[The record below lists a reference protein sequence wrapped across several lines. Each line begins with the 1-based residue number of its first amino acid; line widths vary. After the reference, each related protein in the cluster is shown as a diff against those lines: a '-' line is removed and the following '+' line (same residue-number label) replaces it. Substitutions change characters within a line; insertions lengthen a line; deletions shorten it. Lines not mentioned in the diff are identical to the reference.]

1 MKRITTL
8 GLALGLGFALAGTA
22 SAQVKFGMAGPIT
35 GPSAATGA
43 QMKNGVDQA
52 ATDINAA
59 GGILGQKITVQY
71 GDDVSDPKQGVS
83 VANKFAGD
91 GVKFVIG
98 DYNSGVTI
106 PSSEVYQENGIL
118 EITPAS
124 TNPTVTERKMWN
136 IFRVC
141 GRDDQQG
148 QVAGEYIVKHFKG
161 KKIAIVHDKTT
172 YGKGLADET
181 KKAIAKGGM
190 KEVLYEGINTGE
202 KDYSALVSKIKQSGA
217 DLVYFGGLYT
227 EGGLIV
233 RQMRDQGVKAPMMG
247 GDGITSDEFA
257 SVGGPGV
264 EGTLMTYGPDP
275 RNKPE
280 AKKVVEEFRAKKFE
294 PEAYT
299 LYSYAG
305 VQVIKQAAEAAK
317 SLDPKKV
324 AEKMHSGMKFK
335 TVLGELSFD
344 KKGDITKLD
353 YVMYIW
359 KKDAGGKVTYVECPG
374 SDCSKMK

>member
-1 MKRITTL
+1 
-8 GLALGLGFALAGTA
+8 
-22 SAQVKFGMAGPIT
+22 
-35 GPSAATGA
+35 
-43 QMKNGVDQA
+43 
-52 ATDINAA
+52 
-59 GGILGQKITVQY
+59 
-71 GDDVSDPKQGVS
+71 
-83 VANKFAGD
+83 
-91 GVKFVIG
+91 
-98 DYNSGVTI
+98 
-106 PSSEVYQENGIL
+106 
-118 EITPAS
+118 
-124 TNPTVTERKMWN
+124 MWN

-148 QVAGEYIVKHFKG
+148 KVAGTYILKHFKG
-161 KKIAIVHDKTT
+161 KKIAVVHDKTT

-181 KKAIAKGGM
+181 KKAINAGGM

-233 RQMRDQGVKAPMMG
+233 RQMRDQGVKAPLMG

-299 LYSYAG
+299 LYILRRRAG
-305 VQVIKQAAEAAK
+305 DQ
-317 SLDPKKV
+317 
-324 AEKMHSGMKFK
+324 
-335 TVLGELSFD
+335 
-344 KKGDITKLD
+344 
-353 YVMYIW
+353 
-359 KKDAGGKVTYVECPG
+359 AGGG
-374 SDCSKMK
+374 SGQIARPQEGGREDALGHEVQDRARRPRPSTRRATSPSSIT

>member
-1 MKRITTL
+1 MRKISTL
-8 GLALGLGFALAGTA
+8 GLALGFAFALAGT
-22 SAQVKFGMAGPIT
+22 SNAQVKFAVAGPIT
-35 GPSAATGA
+35 GPNAATGA

-52 ATDINAA
+52 AADINKA
-59 GGILGQKITVQY
+59 GGILKQKITVEY

-98 DYNSGVTI
+98 HYNSGVTM
-106 PSSEVYQENGIL
+106 PASEVYQENGIL

-124 TNPTVTERKMWN
+124 TNPQITERKMWN

-148 QVAGEYIVKHFKG
+148 KVAGNYILKHFKG
-161 KKIAIVHDKTT
+161 KKIAVVHDKTT
-172 YGKGLADET
+172 YGKGLADEM
-181 KKAIAKGGM
+181 KKAINKGGM

-233 RQMRDQGVKAPMMG
+233 RQMRDQGVKAPLMG

-264 EGTLMTYGPDP
+264 VGTLMTYGPDP
-275 RNKPE
+275 RNRPS
-280 AKKVVEEFRAKKFE
+280 AKKVVAEFRAKKFE

-305 VQVIKQAAEAAK
+305 VQIIKQAADAAK

-324 AEKMHSGMKFK
+324 AAKMHSGMKFN
-335 TVLGELSFD
+335 TVLGPISYD

-359 KKDAGGKVTYVECPG
+359 KKDASGKITYVECPASG
-374 SDCSKMK
+374 CKM

>member
-8 GLALGLGFALAGTA
+8 GLALGLACALAGSA
-22 SAQVKFGMAGPIT
+22 AAQVKFGVAGPIT
-35 GPSAATGA
+35 GPNAATGA
-43 QMKNGVDQA
+43 QMKNGVEQA
-52 ATDINAA
+52 AADLKT
-59 GGILGQKITVQY
+59 ILGQKITVEY

-83 VANKFAGD
+83 VANNFAAD

-98 DYNSGVTI
+98 HYNSGVTI
-106 PSSEVYQENGIL
+106 PASEVYQENGIL

-124 TNPTVTERKMWN
+124 TNPTVTERGMWN
-136 IFRVC
+136 IFRTC

-148 QVAGEYIVKHFKG
+148 RVAGNYILAHFKG
-161 KKIAIVHDKTT
+161 KKIAFVNDKTT

-181 KKAIAKGGM
+181 LKTIRAGGM
-190 KEVLYEGINTGE
+190 KEVLNEGINTGE
-202 KDYSALVSKIKQSGA
+202 KDYSALISKIKESGA

-233 RQMRDQGVKAPMMG
+233 RQMRDQGVTAPLMG

-257 SVGGPGV
+257 TVGGPGV
-264 EGTLMTYGPDP
+264 VGTLMTYGPDP
-275 RNKPE
+275 RNRPE
-280 AKKVVEEFRAKKFE
+280 AKAVVAEFRKKGFE

-305 VQVIKQAAEAAK
+305 VQIIKQAAEAAK

-324 AEKMHSGMKFK
+324 ADKMHSGMTFQ
-335 TVLGELSFD
+335 TVLGPYSYD

-359 KKDAGGKVTYVECPG
+359 KKDASGKITYVECPASG
-374 SDCSKMK
+374 CKM

>member
-8 GLALGLGFALAGTA
+8 GLALGFACALAGSA
-22 SAQVKFGMAGPIT
+22 AAQVKFGVGGPIT
-35 GPSAATGA
+35 GPNAATGA
-43 QMKNGVDQA
+43 QMKNGVQQA
-52 ATDINAA
+52 AADLKT
-59 GGILGQKITVQY
+59 ILGKPINVEF

-83 VANKFAGD
+83 VANNFAAD

-98 DYNSGVTI
+98 HYNSGVTI
-106 PSSEVYQENGIL
+106 PASEVYQENGIL

-136 IFRVC
+136 IFRTC

-148 QVAGEYIVKHFKG
+148 QVAGKYILAHLKG
-161 KKIAIVHDKTT
+161 KKIAFVNDKTT

-181 KKAIAKGGM
+181 LKTIRAGGM
-190 KEVLYEGINTGE
+190 KEVLNEGINTGE
-202 KDYSALVSKIKQSGA
+202 KDYSALISKIKQSGA

-233 RQMRDQGVKAPMMG
+233 RQMRDQGVQAPLMG

-257 SVGGPGV
+257 TVGGPGV
-264 EGTLMTYGPDP
+264 VGTLMTYGPDP
-275 RNKPE
+275 RNRPE
-280 AKKVVEEFRAKKFE
+280 AKAVVEEFRKKGFE

-305 VQVIKQAAEAAK
+305 VQIIKQAAEAAK

-324 AEKMHSGMKFK
+324 AEKMHSGMTFQ
-335 TVLGELSFD
+335 TVLGPYSYD

-359 KKDAGGKVTYVECPG
+359 KKDPSGKITYVECPASG
-374 SDCSKMK
+374 CQM